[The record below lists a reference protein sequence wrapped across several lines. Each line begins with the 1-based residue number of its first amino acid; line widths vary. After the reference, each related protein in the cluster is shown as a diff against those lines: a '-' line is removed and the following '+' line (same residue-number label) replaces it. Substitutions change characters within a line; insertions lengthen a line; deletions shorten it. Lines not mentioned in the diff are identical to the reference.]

1 MSANSQTDGSDVIKL
16 LYDSLMRSARTS
28 VVVRVEA
35 YNAGECSADV
45 TTMVQEERKI
55 DGEYVPIP
63 ASRMS
68 GCPVVFWGG
77 GGNSFIGGLS
87 PGDLC
92 LGLYR
97 HRSHDEID
105 NGDEGPL
112 VPEST
117 RRLDMADIIVIGTFT
132 PPANGLDS
140 SQYRTDGQPV
150 LAMPEVSALHV
161 GDSSAQYVLVRHDL
175 LRSYLFQIQIW
186 LANHIHNL
194 DLEHGATFKPTI
206 PPPTVPAD
214 MSSPRIKVD
223 K

>member
-1 MSANSQTDGSDVIKL
+1 MSANSQTDGSDVMKL
-16 LYDSLMRSARTS
+16 FFDAIMRGVRTS
-28 VVVRVEA
+28 VVVRIEA
-35 YNAGECSADV
+35 YNASECSADV

-63 ASRMS
+63 ALSVP

-77 GGNSFIGGLS
+77 AGNSLIGGLS

-117 RRLDMADIIVIGTFT
+117 RRLDMADIIVVGAFVS
-132 PPANGLDS
+132 PASGLDS
-140 SQYRTDGQPV
+140 SQYRQDGQPV

-161 GDSSAQYVLVRHDL
+161 GDSSSQYVLVRHDL
-175 LRSYLFQIQIW
+175 LRNYLFQVRIW
-186 LANHIHNL
+186 MAGHVHNL
-194 DLEHGATFKPTI
+194 DLPNVVTFMPLTI
-206 PPPTVPAD
+206 PPPLPSD
-214 MSSPRIKVD
+214 MSSARIKVD